1 MSEARSYLQETIT
14 RVQQFDQLGQSQ
26 AETLLSGLERSLT
39 GLGQTSKLSY
49 TDPDLVRFLAQDGL
63 SQSIKNLQAQIL
75 NATKAAELAEK

>member
-1 MSEARSYLQETIT
+1 MLPLRAPSSSDVTQAMSEARSYLQETLT

-49 TDPDLVRFLAQDGL
+49 TDPD
-63 SQSIKNLQAQIL
+63 
-75 NATKAAELAEK
+75 